1 MTKIQLK
8 RSNVLESGNA
18 KEPTSEQMEYGEL
31 AVNYNDAD
39 PSLFIKDSNDNIVK
53 IAGQGASGQPDVGDG
68 TITIKQPGT
77 LDQTFTVNQS
87 GNTTITLKNDDTI
100 VNPGNGTITIKQ
112 PGTLD
117 QTFTVN
123 QTGNSTITLKN
134 DNTVVTPGDGALT
147 IKTSGGDSATG
158 TFTANQSGAS
168 TITLPAIKYSD
179 LADVPP
185 DAAAPGNGALTIETS
200 GGDSATG
207 TFTANQSGASTITL
221 PAIDYND
228 LTSKPSIPA
237 PAGAGTI
244 TITQPGTTDQTFNVN
259 QSGNTTIALKND
271 NTVVTPGDGALTI
284 KTSGGDSATGTF
296 TANQSG
302 ASTITLPAIKYSDLA
317 DVPPAAAA
325 PGDGALTI
333 KTSGGDSATG
343 SFTANQSG
351 ASTITLP
358 AIDYNDL
365 TSKPSIPAAAGAG
378 TITVT
383 QPGTTDQTFNVN
395 QSGNT
400 TIALKNDNTVV
411 TPGDGALT
419 IKTSA
424 GDSATGTFTANQ
436 SGASTIT
443 LPAIDYNDLTSKP
456 SIPAPAGAGT
466 ITITQPGI
474 QNQTFNVNQSGNTTI
489 ALKND
494 NTVPS
499 VGNGTITITQ
509 PGIQNQTF
517 TVNQTGN
524 TTIALKNDNTI
535 VTPGNGALTIR
546 NYGDTS
552 SNSTGTFTANQSSGS
567 VITLPQV
574 KYTNISGTPSIPSV
588 GNGTITIK
596 QPGTTDQTFSVN
608 QSGNKTITL
617 KNDNTVVTPGDGAI
631 NFNAGNGLASSGSN
645 ATANQSGS
653 TTKTF
658 SVKAADDTI
667 NVSSSGIKVDTSKL
681 PAGPGTNLGNS
692 TTTTNVTVTSSTGSN
707 TILPAATSTKAGVL
721 DTTRY
726 AKIYGALQTTGGTMT
741 GSLYLGSTAPMIY
754 STGTSKAGITAGANQ
769 EVGLFAQHI
778 NQQQSFRI
786 VYQGAELS
794 HNGNGIP
801 GINYGAN
808 RIGFTWN
815 SPNLGIYV
823 NTGFAGN
830 LVPSGSDVRLK
841 SNIETIPTAL
851 SVVNQLRPVAFTWL
865 DTNFRYR
872 ASHIEA
878 GGDSLIRYGFI
889 ADEVI
894 DVLPQADQ
902 TPDPSDIDSDPMKD
916 YNDRT
921 IMAFLT
927 KAIQELSAENDSL
940 KQRVEALENL

>member
-271 NTVVTPGDGALTI
+271 NTV
-284 KTSGGDSATGTF
+284 
-296 TANQSG
+296 
-302 ASTITLPAIKYSDLA
+302 
-317 DVPPAAAA
+317 
-325 PGDGALTI
+325 
-333 KTSGGDSATG
+333 
-343 SFTANQSG
+343 
-351 ASTITLP
+351 
-358 AIDYNDL
+358 
-365 TSKPSIPAAAGAG
+365 
-378 TITVT
+378 
-383 QPGTTDQTFNVN
+383 
-395 QSGNT
+395 
-400 TIALKNDNTVV
+400 
-411 TPGDGALT
+411 
-419 IKTSA
+419 
-424 GDSATGTFTANQ
+424 
-436 SGASTIT
+436 
-443 LPAIDYNDLTSKP
+443 
-456 SIPAPAGAGT
+456 
-466 ITITQPGI
+466 
-474 QNQTFNVNQSGNTTI
+474 
-489 ALKND
+489 
-494 NTVPS
+494 PS

-588 GNGTITIK
+588 GDGTITIK

-726 AKIYGALQTTGGTMT
+726 AKIIGALQTTGGTMT
-741 GSLYLGSTAPMIY
+741 GSLYLGSTAPMIF
-754 STGTSKAGITAGANQ
+754 SSGTNKAGITAGANQ
-769 EVGLFAQHI
+769 EVGLFAQHL
-778 NQQQSFRI
+778 NQLQSFRI